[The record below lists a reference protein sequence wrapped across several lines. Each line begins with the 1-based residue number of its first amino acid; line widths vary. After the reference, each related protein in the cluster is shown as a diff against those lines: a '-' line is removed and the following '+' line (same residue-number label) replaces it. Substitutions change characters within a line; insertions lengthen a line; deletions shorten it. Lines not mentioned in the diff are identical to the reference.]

1 MPIRGGSDWQDERN
15 CGVHEIIRGENG
27 RLMLGLRDETIRLR
41 FATFAIALRFVSEY
55 NVLIRVDTDFW
66 SRDYG

>member
-1 MPIRGGSDWQDERN
+1 
-15 CGVHEIIRGENG
+15 
-27 RLMLGLRDETIRLR
+27 MLGLRDETIRLR

-66 SRDYG
+66 SRDYAADKH